1 MSFNLSIIIPTCNR
15 PRILQKTLDC
25 IAVQTL
31 LAPSFDTRRRVTLS
45 SPSRSEGVSKGR
57 YGATQEDTPLEVI
70 VVSDGP
76 DEKTAELITSMEW
89 PFAIQYFAIPKIQQ
103 GVCRNR
109 AVEKARSPLVLLI
122 GDDIFLAPDACERH
136 VKVHAMLDEKAI
148 VLGHI
153 TWDPSMKVT
162 PLMKWMEESG
172 VQFGYGKIEKFRK
185 NFLPADIQHWFTYT
199 SNLSLP
205 AKLLYQNKFREDVS
219 LYGWEDIEW
228 GKRLAA
234 KDIPLYYEP
243 DAQAYHHHPYTADEV
258 WQRSRQLGKSAV
270 IMEKLNPS
278 LQLLPCGL
286 KKMAYRVL
294 SLLPTYR
301 GRHYREFLYGV
312 NSE

>member
-1 MSFNLSIIIPTCNR
+1 MGT
-15 PRILQKTLDC
+15 
-25 IAVQTL
+25 QT
-31 LAPSFDTRRRVTLS
+31 F
-45 SPSRSEGVSKGR
+45 KN
-57 YGATQEDTPLEVI
+57 LEVI

-89 PFAIQYFAIPKIQQ
+89 PFAIQYFAIPKSQQ

-136 VKVHAMLDEKAI
+136 VKTHEMINEKAL

-162 PLMKWMEESG
+162 PLMRWMEESG

-185 NFLPADIQHWFTYT
+185 NLLPQGLQHWFTYT

-228 GKRLAA
+228 GKRLSE
-234 KDIPLYYEP
+234 KNIHINNEP
-243 DAQAYHHHPYTADEV
+243 DAKAYHHRPYTDEEV

-270 IMEKLNPS
+270 IMEKLDPS
-278 LQLLPCGL
+278 LRLLPRGL
-286 KKMAYRVL
+286 KKIVQQII
-294 SLLPTYR
+294 SLMPTYR
-301 GRHYREFLYGV
+301 GRHYRSFLAGMK
-312 NSE
+312 NEE